1 MPGPTSVRLD
11 SALCAVSLQPSEP
24 LPSKSTSVKR
34 RAPHWAGPRPA
45 GRLRAGPREA
55 GRRVLPTPGP
65 ARADSLFPPRLL
77 RAAGFLARRELCR
90 IPRLGAQRAG
100 YLRFFLDSYCFLKEY
115 LCPLRPRGS
124 GVRSRGWAGLERWAV
139 RSAEPWCRLLT
150 QPCCCSGLR
159 VRVSAPRQG
168 NSYLGLFPVA
178 FKRTRDLPNALQWG
192 PGG

>member
-11 SALCAVSLQPSEP
+11 SALCAVSLQLSEP
-24 LPSKSTSVKR
+24 LPSKSTSMKR
-34 RAPHWAGPRPA
+34 MAPHWAGPRPA

-65 ARADSLFPPRLL
+65 AQAVSLFPPRLL
-77 RAAGFLARRELCR
+77 RAAGFLARRELWR
-90 IPRLGAQRAG
+90 IPRLGTQRAG

-139 RSAEPWCRLLT
+139 RPAEPWCRLLT
-150 QPCCCSGLR
+150 AALLLLWPRSEGLR
-159 VRVSAPRQG
+159 ASAGKRL
-168 NSYLGLFPVA
+168 LG
-178 FKRTRDLPNALQWG
+178 TLPSG
-192 PGG
+192 F